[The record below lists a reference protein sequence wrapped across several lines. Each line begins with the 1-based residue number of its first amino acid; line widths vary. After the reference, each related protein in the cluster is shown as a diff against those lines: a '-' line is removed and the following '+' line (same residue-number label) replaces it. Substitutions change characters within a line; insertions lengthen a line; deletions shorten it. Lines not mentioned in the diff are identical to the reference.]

1 MKKMALVMVG
11 LLIAAVGLLVVS
23 GESAL
28 ASEKNASR
36 EKKGILLVAFGTS
49 EPDART
55 AIESIVEAVKAAFPE
70 SEVRLSYTS
79 NIIRRKILRE
89 EGLAVDSPLMA
100 LSRMKDDGFSS
111 VTVQSLHIISGEE
124 FHQLA
129 SVVRAF
135 GSIRGKYGF
144 SRLSLGKPLLDSIE
158 DYHNTVAMLRSKYGD
173 LAGNGGAV
181 VFMGHGTHHGANAAY
196 SKMQLLF
203 DEEELPFLMG
213 VVEGFPEIDSVKRRL
228 KSMNPSKVTLVP
240 FMVVAGDHARN
251 DMADEEDPESW
262 MSILKQEGY
271 AVEAVLK
278 GLGDGE
284 GLADLFIGH
293 IREAAGGK

>member
-1 MKKMALVMVG
+1 MRKMMLLF
-11 LLIAAVGLLVVS
+11 LLIVAAGMFVLPGK
-23 GESAL
+23 SAR
-28 ASEKNASR
+28 ASEKHVSTD
-36 EKKGILLVAFGTS
+36 KTGILLVAFGTS
-49 EPDART
+49 DQDARA
-55 AIESIVEAVKAAFPE
+55 AIEGIVTAVKAAFPE

-89 EGLAVDSPLMA
+89 EGLAIDTPLMA
-100 LSRMKDDGFSS
+100 LARMKDDRYSS
-111 VTVQSLHIISGEE
+111 VTVQSLHILPGEE
-124 FHQLA
+124 YHQLV

-144 SRLSLGKPLLDSIE
+144 TRLSLGKPLLDSIA
-158 DYHNTVAMLRSKYGD
+158 DYHNTVALLKSKYGS
-173 LAGNGGAV
+173 LAGGNGAV

-203 DEEELPFLMG
+203 DEESLPFIMG

-228 KSMNPSKVTLVP
+228 KDLNPEKVTLVP

-251 DMADEEDPESW
+251 DMADEDDQESW
-262 MSILKQEGY
+262 ISILKKEGY
-271 AVEAVLK
+271 VVEVLLK

-284 GLADLFIGH
+284 GLADLFIDH
-293 IREAAGGK
+293 IREASGGN